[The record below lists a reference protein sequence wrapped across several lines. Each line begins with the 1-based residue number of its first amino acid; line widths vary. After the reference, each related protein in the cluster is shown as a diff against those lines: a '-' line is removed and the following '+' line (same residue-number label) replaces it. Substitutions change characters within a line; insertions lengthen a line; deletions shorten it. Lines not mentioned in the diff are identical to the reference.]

1 MHELMVTE
9 SLLEIALR
17 NAQQANAARVTDLYL
32 VVGELSSVIDDS
44 VQFYWDFVS
53 EGTPA
58 EGATLHFRRVP
69 AELAC
74 QECGETY
81 DAKVDLTCPECGST
95 NVRVISGQEFFL
107 EAIEISNDEAETAAT
122 SFSGAMA

>member
-17 NAQQANAARVTDLYL
+17 HAQQADAARVTDLHL
-32 VVGELSSVIDDS
+32 VIGELSSVIDDS

-58 EGATLHFRRVP
+58 EGATLHFKRIP
-69 AELAC
+69 AEMAC
-74 QECGETY
+74 QECSETY
-81 DAKVDLTCPECGST
+81 DPKVDLTCPECSSS
-95 NVRVISGQEFFL
+95 NVRVVSGQEFFL
-107 EAIEISNDEAETAAT
+107 EAIEVSDDEAEASPTA
-122 SFSGAMA
+122 FSGAMA